1 MIPLVAELLANG
13 LGLLGN
19 AVMAKG
25 KEVVEDKLGVKL
37 PDTAATEE
45 QIIQLKQLEFQH
57 EEWLVGQSLEEKK
70 LELEETKTY
79 LGDVNSARDMQKAAL
94 STDDIFARRFVYYF
108 ATAVLLFSIV
118 YIIAITFCTIP
129 QENVRFADTI
139 LGFLLGTL
147 LTTIINFFFGT
158 SRSSQSKDTVIS
170 DVVKH
175 ITNGGVK

>member
-25 KEVVEDKLGVKL
+25 KEVVEEKLGVKL
-37 PDTAATEE
+37 PETAATQE
-45 QIIQLKQLEFQH
+45 QILALKQLEFQH
-57 EEWLVGQSLEEKK
+57 EEWLVSQSLEEKK
-70 LELEETKTY
+70 LELEETKAY
-79 LGDVNSARDMQKAAL
+79 LGDAADARGMQETAL
-94 STDDIFARRFVYYF
+94 KTDDIFARRFVYYF
-108 ATAVLLFSIV
+108 ATAVLLFSVV
-118 YIIAITFCTIP
+118 YISAITFCKIP
-129 QENVRFADTI
+129 EENIRFADTI

-158 SRSSQSKDTVIS
+158 SKSSQSKDTVIS

-175 ITNGGVK
+175 ITKGG